1 MAIYN
6 GTTND
11 TVLNSY
17 LAAIRS
23 AEYGKDARSGMA
35 ASVERCYQLA
45 VIKAGGARNGITSA
59 HIAEH
64 SALIRSAVFGE
75 EVRDALKMGLQLVY
89 SARGVSP
96 SSTANS
102 IFDQLI
108 YAQTGEDLK
117 NNILMS
123 IVRCCQEVNR

>member
-1 MAIYN
+1 MAIYTGN
-6 GTTND
+6 SND

-35 ASVERCYQLA
+35 ASVERCYELA
-45 VIKAGGARNGITSA
+45 VQRAGGAKNGVTKAKIQVHTTRIRN
-59 HIAEH
+59 
-64 SALIRSAVFGE
+64 AVFGE

-96 SSTANS
+96 SSIANTELTA
-102 IFDQLI
+102 LI
-108 YAQTGEDLK
+108 DAQTGEDLK
-117 NNILMS
+117 NGILKT